1 MYPNPTSTVFTIE
14 ANDVIENVSLYN
26 VLGQE
31 VLVRNSNSNSV
42 TLDVANLQTGVYVV
56 KTMIGG
62 VTATSRLVKN

>member
-1 MYPNPTSTVFTIE
+1 
-14 ANDVIENVSLYN
+14 VIENVSIYN

-31 VLVRNSNSNSV
+31 VLARTSNSNSV
-42 TLDVANLQTGVYVV
+42 TLDVANLQTGAYVV

>member
-1 MYPNPTSTVFTIE
+1 MYPNPTSAVFTIE